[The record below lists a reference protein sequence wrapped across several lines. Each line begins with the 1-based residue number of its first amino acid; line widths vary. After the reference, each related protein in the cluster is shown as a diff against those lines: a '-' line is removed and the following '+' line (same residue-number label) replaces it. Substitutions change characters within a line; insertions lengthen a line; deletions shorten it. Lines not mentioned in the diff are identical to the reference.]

1 MKWAALFW
9 AFFLMFVPGS
19 GNAETVTIRNDTGG
33 DLGFYEV
40 RLGVY
45 ESLGIKVRI
54 DGICASACTILT
66 RLPSNL
72 ICATER
78 AELRFHKIR
87 AVSTATVPQASVDR
101 ENSRLL
107 ALYPAGIQSWIGRH
121 GGLTDEILAMRPG
134 AVAHYLRPCLPDAGS
149 VIANTGYQPAR

>member
-1 MKWAALFW
+1 MRPGIFAILLALLMPAA
-9 AFFLMFVPGS
+9 GQ
-19 GNAETVTIRNDTGG
+19 AETITIRNDPGG

-45 ESLGIKVRI
+45 RELGIKVRL

-66 RLPSNL
+66 RLPRHQ

-87 AVSTATVPQASVDR
+87 SANADTVTQAMLAHENDR
-101 ENSRLL
+101 LM
-107 ALYPAGIQSWIGRH
+107 ALYPAGIRAWIHAR
-121 GGLTDEILAMRPG
+121 GGLSATMLAMPADAVTRTMARCLPEGGG
-134 AVAHYLRPCLPDAGS
+134 AVALRE
-149 VIANTGYQPAR
+149 R

>member
-1 MKWAALFW
+1 MKWAAMFW
-9 AFFLMFVPGS
+9 ASFLLLVPGS
-19 GNAETVTIRNDTGG
+19 GNAETITIRNDIGG

-87 AVSTATVPQASVDR
+87 PVSTATVSQASVDR

-107 ALYPAGIQSWIGRH
+107 ALYPAEIQSWIGTH
-121 GGLTDEILAMRPG
+121 GGLTDEILAMHPR
-134 AVAHYLRPCLPDAGS
+134 AIAHYLRPCLPDAGS
-149 VIANTGYQPAR
+149 VIANTGYQTAR